1 MSFFAVWCPFSC
13 CGTPSVQS
21 GKASYVLVLLLFI
34 FAFVGLMIVMRVP
47 EAQDSILESHKY
59 FSEYSVYKVCREEP
73 VAGTPVARDP
83 ELYFAGGRHDCVL
96 EQEILSRLV
105 ASHTVI
111 LAVLALSSL
120 CFPSVVQST
129 APICLFFALLLFI
142 CSMAIPDYVFTHE
155 ISSFVATILAISGV
169 VFTGV
174 LQQRFAAQWNG
185 SWSSVCG
192 KCGSTTMIIFAFV
205 LLVISLL
212 GLTFA
217 SIPEF
222 VANYLPD
229 SMAGLTAFLKQLST
243 NQKTIFDNSSEGLRL
258 QLYPFTFCLCSFVLI
273 VLIAMTSLCATKT
286 GTIFASMVTLLYFT
300 VCSFGA
306 AVVPALTQFNFDIPT
321 LEDKFS
327 DGDYNAFLHPALSA
341 VFCVFMLVSLLTSIS
356 EKKPTTPGSSVFAA
370 YLLLD
375 KTEKPLPT
383 DETESLLEGNSHN
396 GISRPKVFAYLFSLT
411 TILPMMYVLLCCGI
425 QLNPMELFQL
435 PASLPNL
442 DQARNFYFFAIC
454 ITLIWISSWI
464 RLLCAWCVK
473 EDDEELMVQEPERHD
488 VDHDDDEAV
497 QY

>member
-47 EAQDSILESHKY
+47 EAQDSIVASHKY
-59 FSEYSVYKVCREEP
+59 FSEYGVYRVCRDESG
-73 VAGTPVARDP
+73 AGTLARDNK
-83 ELYFAGGRHDCVL
+83 LYFGAGYEVPIVPGRSGCVL
-96 EQEILSRLV
+96 EREILSRLV

-129 APICLFFALLLFI
+129 APICLFLSLLLFV
-142 CSMAIPDYVFTHE
+142 CSMFIPDDVFTHD

-185 SWSSVCG
+185 SWSSACG

-205 LLVISLL
+205 LLVISLF

-217 SIPEF
+217 SIPGI
-222 VANYLPD
+222 VANRLPE
-229 SMAGLTAFLKQLST
+229 SMSVLKDILMSFHRS
-243 NQKTIFDNSSEGLRL
+243 QKYTFENSSDGL
-258 QLYPFTFCLCSFVLI
+258 QLYPFTLCICSFVLV
-273 VLIAMTSLCATKT
+273 VLIAMTSLCATRS
-286 GTIFASMVTLLYFT
+286 GTIFTSMVTLLYFT
-300 VCSFGA
+300 VCSIGA
-306 AVVPALTQFNFDIPT
+306 TVVPPLKYFDIFD
-321 LEDKFS
+321 L
-327 DGDYNAFLHPALSA
+327 LHPALSA
-341 VFCVFMLVSLLTSIS
+341 VFFVFMLVSLLTSIS

-370 YLLLD
+370 YLLVD
-375 KTEKPLPT
+375 KTETPLPT
-383 DETESLLEGNSHN
+383 DETESLLEGSSPN
-396 GISRPKVFAYLFSLT
+396 GISRAKVFGYLFSLS
-411 TILPMMYVLLCCGI
+411 TILPMMYVFLCCGI
-425 QLNPMELFQL
+425 QLNPDDLIKL

-442 DQARNFYFFAIC
+442 DRARNFYFFVVC
-454 ITLIWISSWI
+454 IALIWISSWI

-473 EDDEELMVQEPERHD
+473 EDDEELKVDVEEPEHID
-488 VDHDDDEAV
+488 VDKDDVEAV
-497 QY
+497 RY